1 MKDSFA
7 KISEIQNAVGLPS
20 ARVNV
25 MSAIVGRAA
34 PYTLESDI
42 NVTAPRQP
50 ADDNPIFKLMMSMK
64 AGQSFF
70 AENIE
75 GIEPKKLRASI
86 SSIAKKVQATPGS
99 MRWEFVSRR
108 VKENGK
114 TGFRFWRSK

>member
-20 ARVNV
+20 ARANV
-25 MSAIVGRAA
+25 MHTILERAT

-42 NVTAPRQP
+42 NIVAPRQP
-50 ADDNPIFKLMMSMK
+50 AEDNPIFKLMLSMK
-64 AGQSFF
+64 VGQSFF
-70 AENIE
+70 AEDIE

-86 SSIAKKVQATPGS
+86 SSIAKKVQAAPGS

-108 VKENGK
+108 VKGNGK